1 MVYRVSA
8 TNTLG
13 PFATPG
19 PFDMAKQLKAIQCPT
34 CGSPQKVEIRPD
46 TYRCDNCGTEYY
58 LDTDDI
64 NVNIRQVPATP
75 PSLLNLP
82 PAEMRRWALLALALG
97 LLWIVGASLWER
109 RHRDDLADL
118 QPDPIMTGRND
129 RPEWRS
135 TETALV
141 PGAGGQPVLVVAG
154 AQSVPGQYT
163 YTPTVGLYDARTG
176 AAHQLVPLPGGARAQ
191 MPTVQLEQL
200 PNGTVLVCHDN
211 AVHQVSAA
219 PPGVE
224 NVTTS
229 LLANQPALASGI
241 ASLDRGSAADG
252 ALHLFT
258 NDGHNYS
265 FYPLTRRLYTDDEA
279 WSAARGFQSLR
290 PASPVRTA
298 FIFSVASMRYPET
311 PIQLIA
317 YQYRYNDGG
326 PQAKPEFSWDDDYG
340 GSGVFTSADP
350 HEKRLIRRSELSNG
364 RVLSFRDFTPGRQYY
379 YPRLLLQDADYV
391 LLTFHTT
398 AAPGSPRVVQALDAR
413 TAAIRFSTPLP
424 ADAGQ
429 PNMAL
434 RYPGGF
440 IIGRDQTTYTL
451 SPSGQ
456 LGPATT
462 CQ

>member
-1 MVYRVSA
+1 
-8 TNTLG
+8 
-13 PFATPG
+13 
-19 PFDMAKQLKAIQCPT
+19 MAKQLKAIQCPT

-46 TYRCDNCGTEYY
+46 TYRCDNCGTEYF

-64 NVNIRQVPATP
+64 TINVRQ
-75 PSLLNLP
+75 LP
-82 PAEMRRWALLALALG
+82 PVAPRPAPVPVLASRVRWAIILAGLG
-97 LLWIVGASLWER
+97 LVAGLVLTLVKRQQRAREVSELM
-109 RHRDDLADL
+109 
-118 QPDPIMTGRND
+118 PDPIMTGRNE

-141 PGAGGQPVLVVAG
+141 LGVGGQPVLVVAG

-176 AAHQLVPLPGGARAQ
+176 AAQQLVPLPGGARPQ

-200 PNGTVLVCHDN
+200 ANGTVLVCYDN
-211 AVHQVSAA
+211 AVHQVNAA
-219 PPGVE
+219 PPGIE

-241 ASLDRGSAADG
+241 ASLDRGSPADD

-279 WSAARGFQSLR
+279 WSAARGFQNLR

-311 PIQLIA
+311 PIQLIT

-350 HEKRLIRRSELSNG
+350 HEKRLIRRSELANG
-364 RVLSFRDFTPGRQYY
+364 RVLSFRDFTPGRHYY
-379 YPRLLLQDADYV
+379 HPRLLLHDADYV

-429 PNMAL
+429 PNLAL

-440 IIGRDQTTYTL
+440 VIGRDQTTYTL
-451 SPSGQ
+451 SPNGQ